1 MKSLDKALGL
11 LDVFT
16 PAAPVWSAEDLIRF
30 SGASASSCYRYIRAL
45 HKAGLLARV
54 ANGSYTLGPR
64 ILEFDRTTR
73 LCDPVYVAGGPA
85 MRRLADETGYSVI
98 LCILYSDSVMCVR
111 EALSRGAPPELFS
124 RGQKRPLFSGAAA
137 KSILA
142 WLPPH
147 QLKSLFA
154 KHRRTIAAAGLGAD
168 WDAFRKT
175 LRQIREDGYCI
186 TSGEFN
192 PGIVAIGAP
201 LFNRAGDVLGSLS
214 LAASTRSVN
223 LAKFRGL
230 TERVVQTAGEATER
244 IASAQ
249 NMMDLPARAV
259 G

>member
-1 MKSLDKALGL
+1 
-11 LDVFT
+11 
-16 PAAPVWSAEDLIRF
+16 
-30 SGASASSCYRYIRAL
+30 
-45 HKAGLLARV
+45 
-54 ANGSYTLGPR
+54 
-64 ILEFDRTTR
+64 
-73 LCDPVYVAGGPA
+73 
-85 MRRLADETGYSVI
+85 MR
-98 LCILYSDSVMCVR
+98 
-111 EALSRGAPPELFS
+111 PELFS

-223 LAKFRGL
+223 MAKFRGL
-230 TERVVQTAGEATER
+230 TGRVVQAAGRSDRTHRLGAEHDGPAGPRGRLDRAELTLHR
-244 IASAQ
+244 RVVRRPHQADAQGLHSGFSGGGALSGSGMAAVLSTIAMSE
-249 NMMDLPARAV
+249 
-259 G
+259 